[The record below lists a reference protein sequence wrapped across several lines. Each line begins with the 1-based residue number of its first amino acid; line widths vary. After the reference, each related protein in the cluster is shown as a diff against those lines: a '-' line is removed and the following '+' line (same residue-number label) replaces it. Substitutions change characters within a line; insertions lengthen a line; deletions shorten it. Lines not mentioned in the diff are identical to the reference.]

1 MKFSYRYT
9 DYFNSDNLL
18 LHKVLQTKQGMPVSF
33 AAILLYLAAKCGI
46 PLFAVNFPT
55 QIILRAEISHD
66 DGRQET
72 LFINP
77 ADGKFLSMDDLEK
90 WLDGEPMAGLL
101 VTPMLI
107 RRAEPFELLERV
119 ETLFKMAL
127 TKEKKFQEV
136 LEMINFRLIF
146 SPDDPYEI
154 RDRGMIFATMEC
166 FQAAY
171 EDLSYFIDQCPD
183 DPSARMIKMDIKQLE
198 QKSKEM
204 ILH

>member
-1 MKFSYRYT
+1 
-9 DYFNSDNLL
+9 
-18 LHKVLQTKQGMPVSF
+18 MPEF
-33 AAILLYLAAKCGI
+33 
-46 PLFAVNFPT
+46 
-55 QIILRAEISHD
+55 
-66 DGRQET
+66 
-72 LFINP
+72 
-77 ADGKFLSMDDLEK
+77 
-90 WLDGEPMAGLL
+90 
-101 VTPMLI
+101 I

-127 TKEKKFQEV
+127 TKERNFQAV

-154 RDRGMIFATMEC
+154 RDRGMIFASMDC

-183 DPSARMIKMDIKQLE
+183 DPSAKMIKMDIQKLE

-204 ILH
+204 TLH